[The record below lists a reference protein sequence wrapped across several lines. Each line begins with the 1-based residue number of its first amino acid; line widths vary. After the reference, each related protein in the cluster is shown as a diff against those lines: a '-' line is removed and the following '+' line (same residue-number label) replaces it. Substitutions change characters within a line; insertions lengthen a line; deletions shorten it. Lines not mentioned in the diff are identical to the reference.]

1 MWFSSNLCA
10 HPKIGGEEGRSWKH
24 PPAQH
29 PPIQNLPP
37 RPQHFAYQLL
47 CTGWTRMFG
56 AKIFLNIYLTAILPI
71 FLADESTIWTTSLM
85 ESTSQPTQPTQP
97 SQTSQTSQPGQTT
110 ETSEPR
116 MTRRYQLESSSL
128 PTYIIYQVFNQVDK
142 SEKAELHFHKT
153 KIIAWF
159 PGALQLNPPKH
170 RRDVNN

>member
-1 MWFSSNLCA
+1 MKTPPSST
-10 HPKIGGEEGRSWKH
+10 
-24 PPAQH
+24 PPDTK
-29 PPIQNLPP
+29 PPPTSTTFCLSVTV
-37 RPQHFAYQLL
+37 HGA
-47 CTGWTRMFG
+47 TRMFG

-97 SQTSQTSQPGQTT
+97 SQTSQPGQTT

-116 MTRRYQLESSSL
+116 KTRRYQLASSSL

-142 SEKAELHFHKT
+142 SEKAELQFPKI

-170 RRDVNN
+170 RRDDNN